1 MGYLLKAPL
10 PPGHQS
16 GERFVTR
23 LESGES
29 IAVPLLHQVW
39 LLVLVLTVMWKE
51 HRSNGCP
58 HHLIALIIKVCARVQ
73 LLVSTLWTSFTKVV
87 DHIIMIIINILWTS
101 FTKVLTTLASTT
113 THSSGEVVVATI
125 RFFNFD

>member
-1 MGYLLKAPL
+1 MDVRIL
-10 PPGHQS
+10 
-16 GERFVTR
+16 F
-23 LESGES
+23 
-29 IAVPLLHQVW
+29 
-39 LLVLVLTVMWKE
+39 
-51 HRSNGCP
+51 
-58 HHLIALIIKVCARVQ
+58 IALIIKVKVCARVQ